1 MTYREAIIMSYLET
15 MNAALEKMTVDMDED
30 DFIRTQVKIS
40 KVFKRYL
47 DSPVVA
53 EMHAKKLGEYSIKD
67 VDTYLKSLKE
77 GK

>member
-1 MTYREAIIMSYLET
+1 MIMSYLET
-15 MNAALEKMTVDMDED
+15 MNTALEKMTVDMNED

-47 DSPVVA
+47 DSPVIA
-53 EMHAKKLGEYSIKD
+53 ESYAKNLGDYSIKQ
-67 VDTYLKSLKE
+67 VDNYLKSLKE

>member
-1 MTYREAIIMSYLET
+1 MKYREAIIMSYLET
-15 MNAALEKMTVDMDED
+15 MNTALDKLASDNDEI

-53 EMHAKKLGEYSIKD
+53 EEYAEKLGSYSIKQ
-67 VDTYLKSLKE
+67 VDDYLKSLKE